1 MERIQSAIA
10 KARAAREGQPSPERP
25 RSSAPQKVERKL
37 DAWSDIPMVEL
48 KPKHL
53 RAHRIAA
60 FESGAPAAEFDRLR
74 TRVLQR
80 MQTEGWRRVAIV
92 SPGPRNGKSTV
103 AANFA
108 LSLAK
113 QSHLSGLLVELDL
126 RRPSL
131 GGLLGLPGGLDVT
144 RVLKGEG
151 AVVDHMVRLRDNLI
165 VAPSSPMGSGT
176 AEFLQDPENVAA
188 LNRMIDEL
196 TPSIT
201 VFDMPPLGVGDD
213 VIGFLA
219 NVDCALIVAAAGQTS
234 IAEIDTCE
242 REVAE
247 RTSVLGVVLNKCR
260 YESKQGEYG
269 YGYY

>member
-10 KARAAREGQPSPERP
+10 KARATREGQSAPERP
-25 RSSAPQKVERKL
+25 RPAAARLADQGH
-37 DAWSDIPMVEL
+37 DAWAAIPSAEL

-53 RAHRIAA
+53 RANRVTA
-60 FESGAPAAEFDRLR
+60 FEGGVAAAEFDRLR

-80 MQTEGWRRVAIV
+80 MHSEGWRRVAIV
-92 SPGPRNGKSTV
+92 SPGPRNGKTTV

-113 QSHLSGLLVELDL
+113 QSHLNGLLVELDL

-131 GGLLGLPGGLDVT
+131 GTMLGLPGNLDVT

-151 AVVDHMVRLRDNLI
+151 VAVDHMVRLRDNLI
-165 VAPSSPMGSGT
+165 VAPAKPMGSGT
-176 AEFLQDPENVAA
+176 AEFLQDPAAVAA
-188 LNRMIDEL
+188 LDTMIEGFA
-196 TPSIT
+196 PSVT